1 VLNNILVLIST
12 HLVFIKKIIFVLG
25 VLATIKNF
33 KFIIYLFILHDVLKI
48 INILSVQLQSKLAIL
63 GSSACLIN
71 GVKETLKKNR
81 SPEYFSELWEKVVNF
96 AENNDI
102 SINIPILG
110 TIKLSSTT
118 NFKLHLQFFFFNR
131 F

>member
-1 VLNNILVLIST
+1 MYTYCINKKKLYLNNKLINYISG
-12 HLVFIKKIIFVLG
+12 I
-25 VLATIKNF
+25 LATIKNH

-48 INILSVQLQSKLAIL
+48 INILSVQLQSKLATL

-81 SPEYFSELWEKVVNF
+81 TPEYFAELWEKIVYF

-102 SINIPILG
+102 SINIPIGRL
-110 TIKLSSTT
+110 
-118 NFKLHLQFFFFNR
+118 F
-131 F
+131 